1 MSLYGVMRTSVS
13 GMNALSNKL
22 STVGDNIANSGT
34 VGYKQAST
42 EFSSLVLSS
51 GQTNYE
57 SGGVDTTIRYA
68 VTQQGSFQY
77 TASVTDLAI
86 SGSGFFIVSNESGT
100 PFLTRAGSFVPDGE
114 GNLVNAA
121 GYYLMGYPLT
131 GGDPAMVANG
141 LSGLEV
147 VNIAQTSL
155 EATPSAS
162 GEFAANV
169 PSTAV
174 AIPAADL
181 PSANGATA
189 SYTAKTS
196 LVAYD
201 NLGQELLLDV
211 YFSKSGDNTWEVSVF
226 NKADADPAGGF
237 PYASAPLTTAT
248 LDFDATTGNLTTTSV
263 SSLSI
268 AIPNGAV
275 LNLDL
280 AGTTQLATSYT
291 VLKAEVDG
299 NAPSALER
307 VEIGDDGTV
316 YSVFENGS
324 RMATY
329 TIPLADVPSPDQLT
343 PISGN
348 VYQPSD
354 TSGDVQVGF
363 SGLRGYGTIVSGA
376 LEGSTVDLAT
386 ELTAMIEAQRG
397 YTANSKVFQT
407 ASDLLDV
414 LVNLKR

>member
-57 SGGVDTTIRYA
+57 SGGVNTTIRYG

-86 SGSGFFIVSNESGT
+86 SGSGFFIVSDEAGT
-100 PFLTRAGSFVPDGE
+100 PYLTRAGSFVPDGE

-131 GGDPAMVANG
+131 EGEPGVVANG
-141 LSGLEV
+141 LSGLQV

-155 EATPSAS
+155 AATPSTS
-162 GEFAANV
+162 GDFSANL
-169 PSTAV
+169 PSTASSI
-174 AIPAADL
+174 AAADL
-181 PSANGATA
+181 PSGNAATA
-189 SYTAKTS
+189 TYTAKTS

-201 NLGQELLLDV
+201 NLGQEVLLDV
-211 YFSKSGDNTWEVSVF
+211 YFSKTGENTWEVTAFDS
-226 NKADADPAGGF
+226 ADAAPAGGF
-237 PYASAPLTTAT
+237 PYVGAPLTTAT
-248 LDFDATTGNLTTTSV
+248 LDFDPATGNLTNTSA
-263 SSLSI
+263 SALSI
-268 AIPNGAV
+268 SIPNGAV
-275 LNLDL
+275 LTLDL
-280 AGTTQLATSYT
+280 AGMTQLATDYT
-291 VLKAEVDG
+291 ILDAEVNG
-299 NAPSALER
+299 NAPSALDR

-324 RMATY
+324 RMASY
-329 TIPLADVPSPDQLT
+329 TIPLADVPSPDNLT

-348 VYQPSD
+348 VYQPSAG
-354 TSGDVQVGF
+354 SGDVQVGF